1 MTLFQIVTNSDCVF
15 KAHVFK
21 VFQTTMIAV
30 FKAHVFKVFQTTV
43 IAFFKAH
50 VFKVFQTTVIL
61 QFWILDSTM
70 GQNIASPLM
79 KLYQNLENKIV

>member
-1 MTLFQIVTNSDCVF
+1 MTLFQIVTYSDCVF

-30 FKAHVFKVFQTTV
+30 FKAHVFKV
-43 IAFFKAH
+43 
-50 VFKVFQTTVIL
+50 
-61 QFWILDSTM
+61 WILDSTM